1 MKSLL
6 SAVMAKPLTALL
18 VAAAVALTAF
28 VVTQQLTLNSVR
40 RDLAT
45 SQETVGR
52 LTESLSLA
60 VKTNADNAETYR
72 VSIDQLTAARQI
84 AEQARDRSDAR
95 NRQLEENIRAIRSSP
110 PEDRGPVS
118 PVVRATVDRLWPHPA
133 GSDRP

>member
-45 SQETVGR
+45 SQATVGR

-60 VKTNADNAETYR
+60 VKTNADNAAAYR
-72 VSIDQLTAARQI
+72 TSVEQLTAARQI

-95 NRQLEENIRAIRSSP
+95 NRQLEENIRVIRSSP
-110 PEDRGPVS
+110 PEARGPVS
-118 PVVRATVDRLWPHPA
+118 PVVRDTVDRLWPHTA

>member
-60 VKTNADNAETYR
+60 VKTNADNAAAYR
-72 VSIDQLTAARQI
+72 TSVEQLTAARRI

-95 NRQLEENIRAIRSSP
+95 NRQLEENIRVIRSSP
-110 PEDRGPVS
+110 PEARGPVS
-118 PVVRATVDRLWPHPA
+118 PVVRDTVNRLWPAPDEA
-133 GSDRP
+133 RPE

>member
-60 VKTNADNAETYR
+60 VKTNADNAAAYR
-72 VSIDQLTAARQI
+72 TSVEQLTAARQI

-95 NRQLEENIRAIRSSP
+95 NRQLEENIRVIRSSP
-110 PEDRGPVS
+110 PEARGPVS
-118 PVVRATVDRLWPHPA
+118 PVVRDTVDRLWPHTT